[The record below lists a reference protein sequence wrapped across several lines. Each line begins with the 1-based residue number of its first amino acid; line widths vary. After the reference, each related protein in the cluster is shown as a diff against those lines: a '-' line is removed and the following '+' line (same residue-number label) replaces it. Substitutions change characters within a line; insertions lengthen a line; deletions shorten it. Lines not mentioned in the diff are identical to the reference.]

1 MAVDPFRF
9 LGLAFATADLL
20 FEVDDAGRVTFA
32 AGAVHRLAGLDD
44 AGMVGRPWLDLF
56 AEADR
61 PTAEALLAGLAEG
74 ERRGLAEIE
83 LAPGA
88 EGRVHTAS
96 LSAFRLPQN
105 APRLS
110 CAITLIE
117 GGKPKRRARNTLF
130 DRAEF
135 ESAARALIECA
146 RESGP
151 DLELGLIELAGLDR
165 RKQALSTEEG
175 LALDRR
181 LAGALKAEA
190 YADAAG
196 ELGEQRFAVVRRK
209 GDAPEAMVRRLSQLL
224 GPTLEPSAHALPID
238 GGGSVGRVMRALKF
252 TLDGFLADGTPPV
265 VASLSD
271 ALNASVRQAVADASA
286 FGAVVDARQFK
297 LVFQPV
303 VSLST
308 GEVRHYETL
317 VRFKDGQ
324 SPFGMI
330 RMAEELDVI
339 EDLDRAVAE
348 EAIKRLR
355 ADRIETLK
363 LAVNVSGRSIVSP
376 GFIETLLTM
385 EPSPWV
391 RKRLILE
398 ITESA
403 AITDL
408 DLAQRHIEA
417 LQGAG
422 YTLCLDDFGA
432 GAASFAYLRA
442 LKVDIVKIDGSYVR
456 ELTAE
461 GRDDAMI
468 RHLVNLCRELKV
480 ETVAEMVETKAV
492 EDVLHRA
499 GVDYAQGWLYGRPT
513 AEPKPPAKAVSAP
526 RSRSTVRPALRR
538 ADATEEWA

>member
-20 FEVDDAGRVTFA
+20 FEVDDQAKVTFA
-32 AGAVHRLAGLDD
+32 AGAVHRLAGIDD
-44 AGMVGRPWLDLF
+44 DSLVGSPWLNLF

-61 PTAEALLAGLAEG
+61 PTAEALLAGLVEG
-74 ERRGLAEIE
+74 ERRGLAEVE

-88 EGRVHTAS
+88 EGRIHTAS
-96 LSAFRLPQN
+96 FSAFRLPQN

-110 CAITLIE
+110 CALTVIE
-117 GGKPKRRARNTLF
+117 GGRSRQRPKGKLF

-135 ESAARALIECA
+135 ESAAHALIESA

-151 DLELGLIELAGLDR
+151 KLELGLIELAGLDR
-165 RKQALSTEEG
+165 QRQALSVEDG
-175 LALDRR
+175 VALDRR

-190 YADAAG
+190 YADAAA
-196 ELGEQRFAVVRRK
+196 ELGDQRFAVVRRK
-209 GDAPEAMVRRLSQLL
+209 GDAPEAMVRRLTQLL
-224 GPTLEPSAHALPID
+224 GPALEPAAHALPIE
-238 GGGSVGRVMRALKF
+238 GAGSVGRVMRALKF
-252 TLDGFLADGTPPV
+252 TLDSFIADGEPPA
-265 VASLSD
+265 ASLSE
-271 ALNASVRQAVADASA
+271 ALNASVRKAVADADA

-324 SPFGMI
+324 SPFDMI

-339 EDLDRAVAE
+339 QDLDWAVAE
-348 EAIKRLR
+348 EALKRLR
-355 ADRIETLK
+355 ADRLETLK
-363 LAVNVSGRSIVSP
+363 LAVNVSGRSIVSS
-376 GFIETLLTM
+376 GFVESLLTM
-385 EPSPWV
+385 EPSAWV

-417 LQGAG
+417 LQAVG
-422 YTLCLDDFGA
+422 YQLCLDDFGA
-432 GAASFAYLRA
+432 GASSFAYLRA

-456 ELTAE
+456 ELAAD

-480 ETVAEMVETKAV
+480 ETVAEMVETKQV
-492 EDVLHRA
+492 EETLHRA
-499 GVDYAQGWLYGRPT
+499 GVDYAQGWLYGQP
-513 AEPKPPAKAVSAP
+513 AGEPKPPLKAVSASK
-526 RSRSTVRPALRR
+526 SRSSVRPAMRR
-538 ADATEEWA
+538 GGAKEQWG

>member
-1 MAVDPFRF
+1 MAVDAFRF

-20 FEVDDAGRVTFA
+20 FEVDERGRVTFA
-32 AGAVHRLAGLDD
+32 AGAGQKLAGVD
-44 AGMVGRPWLDLF
+44 APGMIGRPWLDLL
-56 AEADR
+56 ADCDR
-61 PTAEALLAGLAEG
+61 PTAEALLAGLGDG
-74 ERRGLAEIE
+74 ERRGVAEIE
-83 LAPGA
+83 LAPNA
-88 EGRVHTAS
+88 SGRVSLAS

-110 CAITLIE
+110 CALTLIE
-117 GGKPKRRARNTLF
+117 GGGARRRSKGPLF

-135 ESAARALIECA
+135 ESVARSLVEGA

-151 DLELGLIELAGLDR
+151 SLELGLIELAGLDR
-165 RKQALSTEEG
+165 QKQGLSSEDAS
-175 LALDRR
+175 ALDRR

-190 YADAAG
+190 YADAAA

-209 GDAPEAMVRRLSQLL
+209 GDTPEAMVRRLTQLL
-224 GPTLEPSAHALPID
+224 GPALEPSAQAMPIE
-238 GGGSVGRVMRALKF
+238 GAGSVARVMRALKF
-252 TLDGFLADGTPPV
+252 TLDSFITDGEPPA
-265 VASLSD
+265 ASLSE
-271 ALNASVRQAVADASA
+271 ALNASVRKAVADADA

-324 SPFGMI
+324 SPFDMI

-348 EAIKRLR
+348 EAMMRLR
-355 ADRIETLK
+355 ADRLESLR
-363 LAVNVSGRSIVSP
+363 LAVNISGRSIVSS
-376 GFIETLLTM
+376 GFVERLLTM

-403 AITDL
+403 AISDL

-417 LQGAG
+417 LQAAG
-422 YTLCLDDFGA
+422 YQLCLDDFGA

-456 ELTAE
+456 ELTAA

-480 ETVAEMVETKAV
+480 ETVAEMVETQVV
-492 EDVLHRA
+492 EDILHRA
-499 GVDYAQGWLYGRPT
+499 GVDYAQGWLYGQPA
-513 AEPKPPAKAVSAP
+513 AEPKPPAKAVTAP
-526 RSRSTVRPALRR
+526 RPRSSVRPAMRR
-538 ADATEEWA
+538 GQAKEQWG

>member
-20 FEVDDAGRVTFA
+20 FEVDEAGRVTFA
-32 AGAVHRLAGLDD
+32 AGAAPRLTGVDD
-44 AGMVGRPWLDLF
+44 AALVGRSWLELL

-88 EGRVHTAS
+88 GGRVHTAS

-110 CAITLIE
+110 CALTVIE
-117 GGKPKRRARNTLF
+117 GSAAKRKAKGRLF
-130 DRAEF
+130 NRAEF
-135 ESAARALIECA
+135 ESAARALIDGM

-151 DLELGLIELAGLDR
+151 DLEVGLIELSGLDR
-165 RKQALSTEEG
+165 QRKSLSAEEG
-175 LALDRR
+175 VALDRR
-181 LAGALKAEA
+181 LAGAIKAEA
-190 YADAAG
+190 YADAAA

-209 GDAPEAMVRRLSQLL
+209 GDTPEAMVRRLTQLL
-224 GPTLEPSAHALPID
+224 GPALEPSAHALPID
-238 GGGSVGRVMRALKF
+238 GADSVGRIMRALKF
-252 TLDGFLADGTPPV
+252 TLDGFLSDGSPP
-265 VASLSD
+265 AANSLSD
-271 ALNASVRQAVADASA
+271 VLNASVRQAVADANA

-303 VSLST
+303 VSLKS
-308 GEVRHYETL
+308 GDIRHYETL
-317 VRFKDGQ
+317 VRFKDDQ
-324 SPFGMI
+324 SPFNMI

-348 EAIKRLR
+348 EAIKRLK
-355 ADRIETLK
+355 ADRAGGLK

-376 GFIETLLTM
+376 GFVASAVALD
-385 EPSPWV
+385 PDPRV
-391 RKRLILE
+391 RRRLILE

-403 AITDL
+403 AIGDL
-408 DLAQRHIEA
+408 ELAQRHIEA
-417 LQGAG
+417 LQAAG
-422 YTLCLDDFGA
+422 YQVCLDDFGA

-456 ELTAE
+456 ELAAA

-468 RHLVNLCRELKV
+468 RHLVNLCHELKV
-480 ETVAEMVETKAV
+480 ETVAEMVESKAV
-492 EDVLHRA
+492 EDILRRA
-499 GVDYAQGWLYGRPT
+499 GVDCAQGWLYGQP
-513 AEPKPPAKAVSAP
+513 ASEPLPLATPSPAAKPA
-526 RSRSTVRPALRR
+526 STVRPALRR
-538 ADATEEWA
+538 AGVKEQWG